1 MSRDRDREK
10 KRDQEDEE
18 EAYERRKLER
28 KLRDKEAAYQEVGK
42 AGRLHGLCPYKTRN
56 KRNWYVPCFLL
67 TISQYNGS
75 YFIDAEINCWAPI
88 HHVSYD
94 AK

>member
-1 MSRDRDREK
+1 MNRLCTIIVPVQLVLTENNAFFNCCLCRERSRDRDKDK

-42 AGRLHGLCPYKTRN
+42 EGDTTL
-56 KRNWYVPCFLL
+56 
-67 TISQYNGS
+67 
-75 YFIDAEINCWAPI
+75 
-88 HHVSYD
+88 
-94 AK
+94 